1 MENLIGKHFIITG
14 GTSGLGY
21 ALTKVLLE
29 RGAKVTLLVRNMAKF
44 KQTYFPHNSH
54 LIQAIPCDLNSVKQI
69 KTLDFADATIDG
81 LIHSA
86 GLGYFKSISAH
97 NEVEMLETYR
107 INVVHFNILLNH
119 LAPSFSDHPY
129 IIGISSLAAFS
140 TQAHSGHYAASK
152 AAFNQVL
159 NTYRLEHPNYH
170 ILTVNAGPIRT
181 PFHAK
186 ADPTL
191 KYAAQV
197 DKLMLDPDELA
208 NQIVIHMLH
217 QKAELNAPKWLH
229 SLLKLYQLAPRKLE
243 HAFPKLF
250 NNKKE

>member
-1 MENLIGKHFIITG
+1 MENLIGKHFVITG

-29 RGAKVTLLVRNMAKF
+29 RGAKVTLLVRSMTKF
-44 KQTYFPHNSH
+44 KQTFFPHNTH
-54 LIQAIPCDLNSVKQI
+54 LLQAVQCDLNSAEQI
-69 KTLDFADATIDG
+69 KRLDFAHATING

-97 NEVEMLETYR
+97 SEEEMLETYR

-119 LAPSFSDHPY
+119 LAHSFSEHPY
-129 IIGISSLAAFS
+129 IIGISSLAAHS

-191 KYAAQV
+191 KYATQV
-197 DKLMLDPDELA
+197 DKLMLDPDKLA
-208 NQIVIHMLH
+208 NQIIIYMLRN
-217 QKAELNAPKWLH
+217 KAELNAPKWLN

-243 HAFPKLF
+243 RAFPKLF

>member
-1 MENLIGKHFIITG
+1 MENLIRKHFIITG

-21 ALTKVLLE
+21 ALTKVLLK
-29 RGAKVTLLVRNMAKF
+29 RGVKVTLLVRSMSKYKN
-44 KQTYFPHNSH
+44 TYFPHNPH
-54 LIQAIPCDLNSVKQI
+54 LLQAIPCDLNSAEQI
-69 KTLDFADATIDG
+69 KRLDFANAAIDG

-86 GLGYFKSISAH
+86 GLGYFKSINAH
-97 NEVEMLETYR
+97 SEEEMLQTYR
-107 INVVHFNILLNH
+107 INVVNFNILLNH
-119 LAPSFSDHPY
+119 LAPSFSEQPY
-129 IIGISSLAAFS
+129 IIGISSLAALS

-170 ILTVNAGPIRT
+170 VLTVNAGPIRT

-208 NQIVIHMLH
+208 DQIVIHMLH
-217 QKAELNAPKWLH
+217 NKSELNAPKWLYN
-229 SLLKLYQLAPRKLE
+229 LLKLYQLAPRKLE
-243 HAFPKLF
+243 RALPKLF